1 MSFPPPSNTPDRTV
15 IYHRPD
21 GVELPRPV
29 VLGHEHPRAVTF
41 CQIQWAGDPVMLSSR
56 RPHLFIYNG
65 LKTCAAAP
73 QTQWGRLLRNYETR
87 IVSGKLSPELLE
99 TFSQLTQQDH
109 GFPRYSTLS
118 GRIWRNLSIAGQP
131 FSVASVWRRPEQA
144 LDRTSV
150 IALLATDFDIR
161 GPLVLPQ

>member
-1 MSFPPPSNTPDRTV
+1 MSIPPPCNTPDRTV
-15 IYHRPD
+15 IYHGPD

-41 CQIQWAGDPVMLSSR
+41 CQIQWVGDPVMLSSR

-131 FSVASVWRRPEQA
+131 FSVASVWRRPEQP
-144 LDRTSV
+144 LERTSV
-150 IALLATDFDIR
+150 IALLATEFDIR